1 MDNKTNQAT
10 RVLRIIDLLKGRSTS
25 GLSNKVISESLGES
39 PVNISRALAILMQ
52 EGFVTKLDNGFYALS
67 IKVTQ
72 IGVKTCASSRRGN
85 VIAVTPK
92 KFANGRCD
100 TANIGSMVSGNHL

>member
-67 IKVTQ
+67 VKVTQ
-72 IGVKTCASSRRGN
+72 IGVTHLTEIDNAQVRLNQLKQRS
-85 VIAVTPK
+85 AVLL
-92 KFANGRCD
+92 G
-100 TANIGSMVSGNHL
+100 